1 MSIRRLPAGT
11 SSFSLKPL
19 VAACLL
25 GAAVMTGQA
34 ARAAT
39 YEVGDEA
46 SLRAAINSANASA
59 GPHFIVFTGDI
70 MVSAALPPLLNDVTL
85 KGNNYILD
93 GNSQTRLLTVGLS
106 NDAAGPRILVK
117 VTDLTLQA
125 GRAVGGDGA
134 DGGGGGLGAGGALLV
149 NSQADVVLK
158 NVSLLD
164 NSALGGS
171 GATGNGGGGGGLAGA
186 GGSGPGGGG
195 GGMAAAGGNGSGGGG
210 GGLTG
215 TGGDGSA
222 TAAGGGGGFA
232 GSGGAAGAAGSDGS
246 GLYWKTGT
254 GGASGGGS
262 GGLNGGGGAGG
273 QGAGTDAGGGGGFA
287 GQAGTT
293 AGGDGGLGGGGGGSV
308 TGAAGD
314 GGFGGGGGGSL
325 SGNGGNG
332 GYGGAGG
339 GSDSGNA
346 GNGGFGG
353 GGGSSVTG
361 TGGNGGFGGGGGS
374 GATPGSGG
382 AGGGAASAT
391 QGGGGA
397 ALGGAIFV
405 AQGGSI
411 SVDGDIKLQNSLVSA
426 GSGATA
432 GIAGGNGIFLQGSG
446 TLTLKADNGKT
457 VRITDGIGDMVGTG
471 LVPSTSFERWN
482 LNITGGGPVPVDT
495 DDPAQ
500 GYTYGTVIL
509 GGNNTYAGT
518 TYVTGADLMV
528 GSMNSIGASSTVAL
542 DDGGILL
549 AATTMTRDVMVGSGG
564 GRIGSAVSGTTST
577 MSGNI
582 EGAGVISKVGVGD
595 LVLTGDTLL
604 TSGKWVVYEGA
615 LHISDNAR
623 LGSSNIGLQID
634 GGSIVFDQVF
644 NDLRAFDT
652 GPRDATLVNASG
664 GDIHITN
671 TISGSAGL
679 ESAVSFDAG
688 TNTFFID
695 RQMTN
700 LGGTNVLNG
709 RVEGAIGTG
718 NLDVGATG
726 TYALGNADR
735 LIGKLQGSGNV
746 ELGTHNL
753 TSHFNGTQD
762 APAYSGFD
770 GILSGDGKLIV
781 QGNSFATLG
790 LTNTANS
797 YTGGTLVNGAR
808 VRINDD
814 ANLGN
819 SASGIDVELQ
829 NFGILAFNST
839 MTSSHLNI
847 HIVDKGTLET
857 MSGASIVLSGE
868 ISGTNVQLVKTGDG
882 LLTLDHANTYS
893 GTTTV
898 SGSNSFIALLNGQGL
913 GNSQLIL
920 DNGGGLRLLVDT
932 PSLLDIQVSN
942 GVIDTNGFD
951 GKVTGNLSGSTLTK
965 QGAGTLTLAKDN
977 NLAGVVTVSDG
988 VLRIGDGGSVGNIGT
1003 AGLQVGRTV
1012 IVNRTGTIDITGPM
1026 TGAGLFE
1033 KTGSGL
1039 LNLASA
1045 TNSFNGTVKVSGGT
1059 LAFFDDG
1066 QLGRYD
1072 VALDN
1077 GGTLSLDASLGTP
1090 LSTEL
1095 KHDLVIGSTGGG
1107 VFGVNGSSWTLSGD
1121 TRGAGLLTKSGT
1133 GTVVVTGILGQT
1145 GGTEVAAGTL
1155 QIGSG
1160 LSGTLTGDVA
1170 VDSGATL
1177 VFGRSDATEYG
1188 GVISGTGEVIKRG
1201 AGQLI
1206 LTGEQLF
1213 AGAFKVQQ
1221 GDVRVGFGGT
1231 QGSLSGDVDL
1241 SSNTHLIFDRSD
1253 ASAFNGDTSGA
1264 GQVLKSG
1271 PGTLVVLGDMN
1282 HTGGTQ
1288 ITSGMLQIGN
1298 NGTVGNIHGSV
1309 SSIAGTQLAINRS
1322 DDIVLDA
1329 SLTGD
1334 GTLVQA
1340 GSGTTT
1346 LSGNYS
1352 QTGGVI
1358 ITGGHLAVDSNARLG
1373 GGDLIMD
1380 GGALTYAAAF
1390 NDLRDIRLRAGG
1402 GGLDVG
1408 AFNVT
1413 YSGQVSGN
1421 SEFTKEGTGTL
1432 RFTSVLGSSL
1442 LHVNAGGMI
1451 IGNSGTSGTLLGNA
1465 DILSGATLALDRSD
1479 AWSFSGILSGAG
1491 TFEKLGTG
1499 KLTLPGDSSGFTG
1512 TTAVTGGTLIV
1523 ENKLGGDVSVATGAR
1538 LQSAPATLRDA
1549 SIGGNVTVVGGTIA
1563 PGSSIGTLN
1572 IGGNFTPD
1580 AASTTEIEID
1590 GTTAAGRSDVINVAG
1605 AASLNG
1611 GLHLLA
1617 LPGDYAVNSKT
1628 FTIIT
1633 AGSLS
1638 GQFSSITNDLVFL
1651 TPTVAYDT
1659 AAGTVNL
1666 TVARNATPFAAVSYT
1681 YNQTQTATGITAA
1694 GGALASYIAGQ
1705 NADSARASYD
1715 QMSGDSLLNAV
1726 DAAGRV
1732 ARRFNHLLSGR
1743 SSRLGLASRGGNGGN
1758 PGSSSLSMEKSLAAV
1773 RAGQVAESP
1782 FPAAGSVSSLR
1793 GIGSMGYDG
1802 PTSKVEG
1809 LWVEANAFQLNEDAD
1824 DTVGSASS
1832 TFSGQLLAL
1841 GTDGYW
1847 SDNFILGFGA
1857 GYLQGNIGFDN
1868 RKGDGDVTGEFIGS
1882 YGRWETGSG
1891 WHYKAAL
1898 TLGQQSTDQSR
1909 DIRNFGKAVSS
1920 GTVTTATAE
1929 AEAGLALHLG
1939 NYGLRP
1945 YAVLTTQ
1952 YMKRDAVAETGAG
1965 AANLSVD
1972 AATDV
1977 VGEFGVGAE
1986 ISRPWL
1992 TDGARW
1998 AQIVGGLALLQ
2009 PFGDTQR
2016 EQNVRFSGSSDAFS
2030 IKATPD
2036 DSAALQ
2042 LTLGG
2047 EWYLS
2052 KSLALWGGYE
2062 GRISSS
2068 TQEHNGVISFQYRW

>member
-25 GAAVMTGQA
+25 GAAVMAGQA
-34 ARAAT
+34 NAAT

-46 SLRAAINSANASA
+46 MLRAAIEASNASP

-70 MVSAALPPLLNDVTL
+70 NVSSALPPVLNDVTI

-93 GNSQTRLLTVGLS
+93 GLDQTRLFTVGLS

-117 VTDLTLQA
+117 ISDLTLQGGKAEGGA
-125 GRAVGGDGA
+125 GSN
-134 DGGGGGLGAGGALLV
+134 GGGGGLGAGGAVFV

-158 NVSLLD
+158 NVKLL
-164 NSALGGS
+164 NNAAEGGD
-171 GATGNGGGGGGLAGA
+171 GAAGNGGGGGGLGA
-186 GGSGPGGGG
+186 SGGSGPAGGGG
-195 GGMAAAGGNGSGGGG
+195 GFTGAGGAGNTAGGGGG
-210 GGLTG
+210 GGLMG
-215 TGGDGSA
+215 SGGDGSA
-222 TAAGGGGGFA
+222 AAAGGGGGYLGNGGDAGTAGTNSGSGVYWNA
-232 GSGGAAGAAGSDGS
+232 GSGGAAA
-246 GLYWKTGT
+246 
-254 GGASGGGS
+254 GGA
-262 GGLNGGGGAGG
+262 GGLSGGGGAGG
-273 QGAGTDAGGGGGFA
+273 LAGTENGGGGGFGGQPGTAGSAGDGGLAGGGGGA
-287 GQAGTT
+287 
-293 AGGDGGLGGGGGGSV
+293 LGSP
-308 TGAAGD
+308 AGD

-325 SGNGGNG
+325 SGTGGNG
-332 GYGGAGG
+332 GFAGGGG

-361 TGGNGGFGGGGGS
+361 NGGNGGFGGGAGS
-374 GATPGSGG
+374 GASPGTAG
-382 AGGGAASAT
+382 AGGGAATTT

-397 ALGGAIFV
+397 GLGGAIFV

-411 SVDGDIKLQNSLVSA
+411 AVDGDIMLKGGSVSA
-426 GSGATA
+426 GSGGSATA
-432 GIAGGNGIFLQGSG
+432 AGSGIFMQGSG

-457 VRITDGIGDMVGTG
+457 VTISDSIADSTG
-471 LVPSTSFERWN
+471 AGLAAPGSFERWN
-482 LNITGGGPVPVDT
+482 LNISGGGPVPVDT
-495 DDPAQ
+495 NDPSL
-500 GYTYGTVIL
+500 GVYYGTVIL
-509 GGNNTYAGT
+509 GSPNAYSGT
-518 TYVTGADLMV
+518 TYVSGANLQI
-528 GSMNSIGASSTVAL
+528 GSISALGSSSIVAL
-542 DDGGILL
+542 DDGGLLL
-549 AATTMTRDVMVGSGG
+549 AGSQNMTRDVTLGSGG
-564 GRIGSAVSGTTST
+564 GRLGTDGAST

-582 EGAGVISKVGVGD
+582 QGAGIISKVGTGD
-595 LVLTGDTLL
+595 LTLVGNTQL
-604 TSGKWVVYEGA
+604 TSGAWDIFEGK
-615 LHISDNAR
+615 LHVSDNAH
-623 LGSSNIGLQID
+623 LGGSNIGLVLD
-634 GGSIVFDQVF
+634 GGALVLDQAF
-644 NDLRAFDT
+644 NDLRALT
-652 GPRDATLVNASG
+652 VTKRDGGITNASG
-664 GDIHITN
+664 SDIHITR
-671 TISGSAGL
+671 TVSGFGG
-679 ESAVSFDAG
+679 VTFDAG
-688 TNTFFID
+688 GKTIFVD
-695 RQMTN
+695 AQMLN
-700 LGGTNVLNG
+700 LGGTHVMNG
-709 RVEGAIGTG
+709 RVEGAIGNGDLTVDG
-718 NLDVGATG
+718 NGV
-726 TYALGNADR
+726 YALAGTDR
-735 LIGKLQGSGNV
+735 SVGKLQGSGNV
-746 ELGTHNL
+746 ELGANTL
-753 TSHFNGTQD
+753 SSSFYGTQESPVM
-762 APAYSGFD
+762 ASFTGV
-770 GILSGDGKLIV
+770 LSGSGGLV
-781 QGNSFATLG
+781 MTGNEYATLQLSG
-790 LTNTANS
+790 NNT
-797 YTGGTLVNGAR
+797 YTGGTR
-808 VRINDD
+808 VDGGRIYITSD

-819 SASGIDVELQ
+819 SASGIDIELE
-829 NFGILAFNST
+829 NFGALRFATS
-839 MTSSHLNI
+839 MTSSQLNVNLI
-847 HIVDKGTLET
+847 DKGIIQTESDLV
-857 MSGASIVLSGE
+857 MSGE
-868 ISGTNVQLVKTGDG
+868 ISGNNVALVKLGDG

-898 SGSNSFIALLNGQGL
+898 SGAGSFVALANGQGL
-913 GNSQLIL
+913 GTSRLIL
-920 DNGGGLRLLVDT
+920 ANGGGLRLLVDT
-932 PSLLDIQVSN
+932 PSLLDIELAT
-942 GVIDTNGFD
+942 GVIDTNGHD
-951 GKVTGNLSGSTLTK
+951 GTVTGNLTGNNLTK
-965 QGAGTLTLAKDN
+965 TGAGTLTFAKDN
-977 NLAGVVTVSDG
+977 SLVGVITVADG
-988 VLRIGDGGSVGNIGT
+988 LLEIGDGGSTGNIGT
-1003 AGLQVGRTV
+1003 AGLDIASSV
-1012 IVNRTGTIDITGPM
+1012 IVNRTGTIAITGDM
-1026 TGAGLFE
+1026 TGEGLFE

-1039 LNLASA
+1039 LNLGSA

-1066 QLGRYD
+1066 QLGRHD
-1072 VALDN
+1072 IALSN
-1077 GGTLSLDASLGTP
+1077 GGTLSLDTTLGASL
-1090 LSTEL
+1090 SDEL

-1107 VFGVNGSSWTLSGD
+1107 VFGINGTSWTLSGD
-1121 TRGAGLLTKSGT
+1121 TSGTGKFTKSGT
-1133 GTVVVTGILGQT
+1133 GTVVVTGVLGQT

-1155 QIGSG
+1155 QVGKD

-1170 VDSGATL
+1170 VDSAGTL
-1177 VFGRSDATEYG
+1177 IFGRTDATEYR
-1188 GVISGTGEVIKRG
+1188 GVISGTGQVIKQG

-1213 AGAFKVQQ
+1213 AGTFKVQQ

-1241 SSNTHLIFDRSD
+1241 SSNTRLIFDRSN
-1253 ASAFNGDTSGA
+1253 ASAFNGDTTGS

-1271 PGTLVVLGDMN
+1271 PGALVVIGDMN
-1282 HTGGTQ
+1282 HSGGTQ
-1288 ITSGMLQIGN
+1288 ITSGLLQIGN
-1298 NGTVGNIHGSV
+1298 NGTVGNIHGTV
-1309 SSIAGTQLAINRS
+1309 NTILGTQLAISRS

-1329 SLTGD
+1329 NLTGD

-1358 ITGGHLAVDSNARLG
+1358 IMDGHLAVDSNARLG

-1380 GGALTYAAAF
+1380 GGALTYTAAF

-1442 LHVNAGGMI
+1442 LHVNAGEMI

-1465 DILSGATLALDRSD
+1465 DIASAATLALDRSD
-1479 AWSFSGILSGAG
+1479 AWNFAGILSGAG

-1512 TTAVTGGTLIV
+1512 TTTVSNGTLIV
-1523 ENKLGGDVSVATGAR
+1523 ENKLGGNVTVASGAR
-1538 LQSAPATLRDA
+1538 LQSAPVTLRDA
-1549 SIGGNVTVVGGTIA
+1549 TIGGNVTVGGGTVA

-1572 IGGNFTPD
+1572 VGGNFTLA

-1590 GTTAAGRSDVINVAG
+1590 GTTAAGHSDIINVAG

-1611 GLHLLA
+1611 DLHLLT
-1617 LPGDYAVNSKT
+1617 LPGDYSANSKT
-1628 FTIIT
+1628 FTIIS

-1705 NADSARASYD
+1705 NADTARASYD
-1715 QMSGDSLLNAV
+1715 QMSGDSLLNSV

-1743 SSRLGLASRGGNGGN
+1743 SSRLGLASRGGNGGT
-1758 PGSSSLSMEKSLAAV
+1758 GSSSSLSMEKSLASV

-1782 FPAAGSVSSLR
+1782 FPVAGSVSSLS
-1793 GIGSMGYDG
+1793 GAGSMSYDG

-1847 SDNFILGFGA
+1847 SDNLILGFGA

-1868 RKGDGDVTGEFIGS
+1868 RKGDGDVSGEFIGS
-1882 YGRWETGSG
+1882 YGRWETDSG

-1898 TLGQQSTDQSR
+1898 TLGQQSTDQTR
-1909 DIRNFGKAVSS
+1909 DISNFGKAVSS

-1952 YMKRDAVAETGAG
+1952 YMKRDALAETGAG
-1965 AANLSVD
+1965 AANLNLD

-2016 EQNVRFSGSSDAFS
+2016 EQSVRFSGSSDAFS